1 MINDYLLLIV
11 QFVGLNTTP
20 YSNVWW
26 RRMDLT
32 HRSKWTNSHFPQE
45 VTQATIGT
53 LLLSRPPEFFHKS
66 FPDAL
71 NCRHRAK
78 KGSTTSCLGKAKRL
92 TANCFAVA
100 CYHSTSKPDLTSGQW
115 RYLWNW
121 ISSANQTVIQLTPR
135 CYATSWFITDY
146 LTTSKPVQSISQ
158 AHNLFLINSGTQTLS
173 QQW

>member
-1 MINDYLLLIV
+1 MTNDYLLPTV

-20 YSNVWW
+20 YSDVRR

-45 VTQATIGT
+45 VAQATIGT

-71 NCRHRAK
+71 NCRHGGEKR
-78 KGSTTSCLGKAKRL
+78 STTSCLGKAERL

-100 CYHSTSKPDLTSGQW
+100 RYHST
-115 RYLWNW
+115 
-121 ISSANQTVIQLTPR
+121 
-135 CYATSWFITDY
+135 
-146 LTTSKPVQSISQ
+146 
-158 AHNLFLINSGTQTLS
+158 
-173 QQW
+173 